1 MSALGFQTISYKL
14 SAIMSAVAAVSI
26 ASVTYIWSDNLKQL
40 KHEWIDMPSQ
50 TRNAAELR
58 DGVRSSETVALIQH
72 KSVSPS
78 PTGQDVSKVTPMH
91 TPIKQQYRVIAI
103 VKGPPREVIL
113 QSEGIECIY
122 RLGDIVP
129 GWGVII
135 AITDRSVLSMKEQL
149 ALMNDSSGPSHEL
162 RHSSSAEPC
171 TSIPHAH

>member
-1 MSALGFQTISYKL
+1 MAAIS
-14 SAIMSAVAAVSI
+14 V
-26 ASVTYIWSDNLKQL
+26 ASVTYLWSDDLKQF
-40 KHEWIDMPSQ
+40 KHQWIDMPAQ
-50 TRNAAELR
+50 TIAAAEPHNA
-58 DGVRSSETVALIQH
+58 VHSSEAVALPQN
-72 KSVSPS
+72 KAGSPS
-78 PTGQDVSKVTPMH
+78 PTVQGVPNITRVH
-91 TPIKQQYRVIAI
+91 TPAKQQYRVIAI
-103 VKGPPREVIL
+103 MKGPPREAIL

-171 TSIPHAH
+171 TSIAHDH